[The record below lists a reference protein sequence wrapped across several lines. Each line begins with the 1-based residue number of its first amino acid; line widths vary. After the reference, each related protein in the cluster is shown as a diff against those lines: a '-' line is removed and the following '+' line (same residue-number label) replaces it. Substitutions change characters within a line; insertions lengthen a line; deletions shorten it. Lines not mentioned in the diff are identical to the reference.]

1 MIDKYLI
8 ADIID
13 KDVLSA
19 SIEDDEI
26 EVDYLNILVVE
37 DTPNKYEG
45 EYIINPKFEEQI
57 LETKD
62 KQMTENV
69 VIEPISVVKTS
80 NTSGGNTVIIGG

>member
-26 EVDYLNILVVE
+26 EVDYLDILVVE
-37 DTPNKYEG
+37 DTPDQYEG

-57 LETKD
+57 FGTKD
-62 KQMTENV
+62 KQMKENV

-80 NTSGGNTVIIGG
+80 NTSGGKTVIIG